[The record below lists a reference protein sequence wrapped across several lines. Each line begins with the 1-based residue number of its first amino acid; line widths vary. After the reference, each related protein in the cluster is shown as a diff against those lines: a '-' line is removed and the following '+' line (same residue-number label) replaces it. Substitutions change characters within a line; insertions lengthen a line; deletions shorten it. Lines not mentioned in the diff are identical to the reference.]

1 MRVKNQMLE
10 VNVEPLLPGPSR
22 SGNKANIT
30 TTTTATTVTITTI
43 RSRDEL
49 LGKQLCN
56 LLCKIGDLVSG
67 VVDKLSG
74 SEFGFVSRFYEHTI
88 LSSVGARTSE
98 TAMAEDND

>member
-30 TTTTATTVTITTI
+30 ITTTATITTI
-43 RSRDEL
+43 RCRDEL

-56 LLCKIGDLVSG
+56 LLCKTGDFVAGLE
-67 VVDKLSG
+67 KLSG